1 MKIKK
6 NLTRRKKNSK
16 NKIYNLT
23 NKIRSFSPSIN
34 NKLLVHSLKTMN
46 PNEIDV
52 CQDLLKIKLLKNG
65 KETCLD
71 YNDNFV
77 KNKLI
82 QNLKASKHIDV
93 KKFISPRQIMSNC
106 WFNTM
111 FVTLFFSDKGRKF
124 FRYFRELMITGK
136 TFEGKEI
143 ETDLAKLF
151 FILNLFIEASYNTNK
166 NNSQTKK
173 KTQMSSFYR
182 NLEILSDNL
191 NTNFF
196 IYHIYQII
204 NKTDKMVATD
214 KLLENRLRNF
224 DIPNIKEAGNPLQY
238 YESIFNYLD
247 YQNIRFLKLE
257 LNDKE
262 DIDKKLDLLF
272 ETDNNI
278 PHIITIEDFQS
289 KSVFKNEYIFKK
301 NGENLKYVLDSIIL
315 TNKDHFDPKAN
326 SHFVSVLTIN
336 KKEYKFD
343 GSSYSRL
350 SQFKWKNMINK
361 DKDWI
366 FKENPNYYPEKY
378 NFTKGY
384 KIMFYYRS

>member
-1 MKIKK
+1 MKKK
-6 NLTRRKKNSK
+6 NLTRRKKISK
-16 NKIYNLT
+16 NKIDNLT
-23 NKIRSFSPSIN
+23 NKIRSYSPSIN

-71 YNDNFV
+71 YNNSYV
-77 KNKLI
+77 KDKLI
-82 QNLKASKHIDV
+82 NNLKASKHIDV

-136 TFEGKEI
+136 TFDGKDI

-166 NNSQTKK
+166 NKSQTKK
-173 KTQMSSFYR
+173 KTQMSSFYK

-262 DIDKKLDLLF
+262 EIDKKLDLLF

>member
-1 MKIKK
+1 
-6 NLTRRKKNSK
+6 
-16 NKIYNLT
+16 
-23 NKIRSFSPSIN
+23 
-34 NKLLVHSLKTMN
+34 MN

-71 YNDNFV
+71 YNDDFV
-77 KNKLI
+77 KDKLI
-82 QNLKASKHIDV
+82 HNLKASKHIDV

-136 TFEGKEI
+136 TFEGKDI

-166 NNSQTKK
+166 NKSQTKK
-173 KTQMSSFYR
+173 KTQMSSFYK

-262 DIDKKLDLLF
+262 EIDKKLDLLF
-272 ETDNNI
+272 ETDNNV

>member
-1 MKIKK
+1 MKKK
-6 NLTRRKKNSK
+6 NFTRRKKISK
-16 NKIYNLT
+16 NKIDNLT

-77 KNKLI
+77 KDKLI

-166 NNSQTKK
+166 NKSQTKK
-173 KTQMSSFYR
+173 KTQMSSFYK

-262 DIDKKLDLLF
+262 EIDKKLDLLF

>member
-1 MKIKK
+1 
-6 NLTRRKKNSK
+6 
-16 NKIYNLT
+16 
-23 NKIRSFSPSIN
+23 
-34 NKLLVHSLKTMN
+34 
-46 PNEIDV
+46 
-52 CQDLLKIKLLKNG
+52 
-65 KETCLD
+65 
-71 YNDNFV
+71 
-77 KNKLI
+77 
-82 QNLKASKHIDV
+82 
-93 KKFISPRQIMSNC
+93 
-106 WFNTM
+106 
-111 FVTLFFSDKGRKF
+111 
-124 FRYFRELMITGK
+124 MITGK
-136 TFEGKEI
+136 TFDGKNI

-166 NNSQTKK
+166 NKSQTKK
-173 KTQMSSFYR
+173 KTQMSSFYK
-182 NLEILSDNL
+182 NLDILSDNL

-204 NKTDKMVATD
+204 NRTDKMVATD

-257 LNDKE
+257 LNDRE
-262 DIDKKLDLLF
+262 DIDKKLELLF
-272 ETDNNI
+272 DTDNNI
-278 PHIITIEDFQS
+278 PHIITIEDFES

-301 NGENLKYVLDSIIL
+301 NGVNLKYILDSIII

-384 KIMFYYRS
+384 KIMFYYRI

>member
-1 MKIKK
+1 MKKK
-6 NLTRRKKNSK
+6 NFTRRKKISK
-16 NKIYNLT
+16 NKIDNLT

-71 YNDNFV
+71 YNNTYV
-77 KNKLI
+77 KDKLI
-82 QNLKASKHIDV
+82 NNLKASKHIDV

-136 TFEGKEI
+136 TFDGKDI

-166 NNSQTKK
+166 NKSQTKK
-173 KTQMSSFYR
+173 KTQMSSFYK

-204 NKTDKMVATD
+204 NKTDKMVATN

-257 LNDKE
+257 LNDRE
-262 DIDKKLDLLF
+262 EIDKKLDLLF

-301 NGENLKYVLDSIIL
+301 NGVNLKYVLDSIIL